1 MPEMLTYQS
10 ALSEI
15 SSIRSE
21 LNTYREWFGETA
33 SSIHSTYTPT
43 PKQEQTFTAFRDA
56 ARNFLVTPIANET
69 RYMENT
75 KRYLFDGAGNVK
87 YDTLSGPGD
96 TSFTG
101 YLQNAH
107 RPANSGNLTDADY
120 AVLSHLT
127 YASKFGE
134 GDAYLRASQ
143 MEGVT
148 VKEYCQELL
157 RTSGNTMSNVDRS
170 FLEQMASSD
179 RFSGLTIGHNVSN
192 TGAGTAGEHTA
203 VMIFECGDG
212 HAIASVQ
219 GTNGTVADWQN
230 NAQFN
235 GSEPIAEEQYVAS
248 IINGYAGEYRSIDLT
263 GHSQGG
269 REAVTTAILMS
280 PENQA
285 KIGRVVSNDGPG
297 YSELFQAKYA
307 EQIAQIE
314 GKVTNIRPSNSFV
327 GEILNPV
334 GNVQYVEIISVD
346 EITSS
351 GEQKSVN
358 SHLSTTWMINEDGSY
373 VYADGHDLVS
383 VSTLSELTPAIS
395 DVLSVFLTEERT
407 AYYLDEFVKI
417 CDDGNGKLSFSALLE
432 PSNWGKLKDLGT
444 EFIKD
449 FDAGL
454 EKVAADQLSDQEYYM
469 MRFCQESYNVLGEL
483 DEYLEKVEKVAEV
496 LAAVFPE
503 SLVTLYFY
511 EIVKKMRSIVKVMRY
526 VFKAVEYVFKAI
538 AAIRAYKKKKA
549 RKNYI
554 AQNESMEVSTAA
566 IRQAADALY
575 AAARYLSMAYADYE
589 KITSNVVSVI
599 TEKINNLLGGSKESN
614 ERISLA
620 PRWEAR
626 QYLWA
631 KGVPN
636 FSHASSNT
644 SKTGDSMNEIAEM
657 SENILEGEKNPIFSV
672 TPRTLGAA
680 SARASAQAK
689 MIKGHTDNVFSDVRS
704 LGTVWSG
711 DDYNSLV
718 RYTNDLESKLG
729 DYPQSLEKAFSTLG
743 EIAAAYSKY
752 QEAVI
757 EKFQNVKLDF

>member
-1 MPEMLTYQS
+1 MPEMLTYKN
-10 ALSEI
+10 ALAEVGA
-15 SSIRSE
+15 IRSE

-33 SSIHSTYTPT
+33 NSIHSTYTPT
-43 PKQEQTFTAFRDA
+43 PEQEQVFSTLRNTAQDV
-56 ARNFLVTPIANET
+56 LVTPIANET

-75 KRYLFDGAGNVK
+75 ERYLFGATGNLK
-87 YDTLSGPGD
+87 YDTLSGRGD

-107 RPANSGNLTDADY
+107 QPASSKNLTDADY

-127 YASKFGE
+127 YASKFGD

-148 VKEYCQELL
+148 VKDYCQELL
-157 RTSGNTMSNVDRS
+157 RTSGSSMSNVDRS

-192 TGAGTAGEHTA
+192 TGAGTDGEHTA

-219 GTNGTVADWQN
+219 GTNGTVADWRN

-235 GSEPIAEEQYVAS
+235 GSDPIAEEQYVAS

-285 KIGRVVSNDGPG
+285 KIGRVISNDGPG

-307 EQIAQIE
+307 DQIARIE

-334 GNVQYVEIISVD
+334 GGVTYVEIISVD

-373 VYADGHDLVS
+373 VYADGHDVVS
-383 VSTLSELTPAIS
+383 VTTLSELTPAIS
-395 DVLSVFLTEERT
+395 NVLSVFLTEERT
-407 AYYLDEFVKI
+407 AYYLDEFVKL

-432 PSNWGKLKDLGT
+432 PSNWGKMKELGT
-444 EFIKD
+444 EFIND
-449 FDAGL
+449 LDAGL
-454 EKVAADQLSDQEYYM
+454 EKVAADQLSDQEYYL
-469 MRFCQESYNVLGEL
+469 MRFCQETYNVLGEL
-483 DEYLEKVEKVAEV
+483 DGYLEKVEKVAEV

-503 SLVTLYFY
+503 SLVTVYFY
-511 EIVKKMRSIVKVMRY
+511 EIVKKMRTIVKYMRY
-526 VFKAVEYVFKAI
+526 ACKIIEYGLKII
-538 AAIRAYKKKKA
+538 AAYRAYKKQQA
-549 RKNYI
+549 RKKYI
-554 AQNESMEVSTAA
+554 AQNESMEVSTTA
-566 IRQAADALY
+566 IRQAAESLY

-589 KITSNVVSVI
+589 KITANCVSVI
-599 TEKINNLLGGSKESN
+599 TNAINNLFGGSQESN
-614 ERISLA
+614 EQISRA
-620 PRWEAR
+620 PQWEAR

-680 SARASAQAK
+680 SARGSGQAK

-704 LGTVWSG
+704 LGSVWSG
-711 DDYNSLV
+711 DDYNSLI
-718 RYTNDLESKLG
+718 RYTTDLESKLG
-729 DYPQSLEKAFSTLG
+729 EYPQSLEKAFSALG